1 MFNANTQNTQT
12 RFTSKQKIIIGSI
25 VVILFII
32 IVFGGSFM
40 KNFSEAP
47 TLKVWGIGINNND

>member
-1 MFNANTQNTQT
+1 MADINSQNTTQT

-25 VVILFII
+25 VIVLFII

-40 KNFSEAP
+40 KKFTATP
-47 TLKVWGIGINNND
+47 TLKV